1 LPQKKL
7 IMIKKYLN
15 NFKDFPKEIWILTLI
30 TFINRA
36 GTMVI
41 PFLSKYMKENLEFS
55 YSQIGWV
62 MVFFGIGSIIGT
74 WLSGKLSDKI
84 GFYKVM
90 VFSLFTS
97 GIVFILL
104 QYATTFEEL
113 CVGILV
119 LTTIADMFRPA
130 MLVCLKT
137 FTTKENRARA
147 FALTRAAV
155 NLGFLFGPV
164 LGGLI
169 IMQLGYGYIFYVDG
183 ITCIL
188 AIIVFVFFVRE
199 KTLPVKLKKL
209 HEGSK
214 KISIRKDRPFM
225 LHLVICLITGILFFQ
240 IFTTLPLYHKERFNM
255 SEFDSG
261 LLLSLNGLLIL
272 LFELPIVNY
281 VIKNKIDNHRVIF
294 IGLLLMSS
302 SFLLLLLPWEAA
314 LIPMMLLM
322 TFGVMLTF
330 PFANSFA
337 MGRSYESHEG
347 KYMAAFTMS
356 YSFAHILSAKSGME
370 IIQRS
375 GYESNWV
382 FMAVLG
388 MVGSLLVFKL
398 FAMVEKEDMNTD
410 RKVDAIFLDE

>member
-1 LPQKKL
+1 
-7 IMIKKYLN
+7 MIKKYLN
-15 NFKDFPKEIWILTLI
+15 NFKGFSKEIWILTLI

-41 PFLSKYMKENLEFS
+41 PFLSKYMKENLEFT

-62 MVFFGIGSIIGT
+62 MVFFGVGSIIGT

-90 VFSLFTS
+90 VFSLFSS
-97 GIVFILL
+97 GVVFIFL
-104 QYATTFEEL
+104 QYASTFQEL
-113 CVGILV
+113 CIGILI
-119 LTTIADMFRPA
+119 LTSVADMFRPA

-137 FTTKENRARA
+137 FTKKENRARA

-169 IMQLGYGYIFYVDG
+169 IMQLGYSYIFYVDG
-183 ITCIL
+183 ATCIL
-188 AIIVFVFFVRE
+188 AIIVFVVFVKER
-199 KTLPVKLKKL
+199 KITFKLKKHDL
-209 HEGSK
+209 DFK
-214 KISIRKDRPFM
+214 KISIRKDHPFM
-225 LHLVICLITGILFFQ
+225 LHLLICMITGVLFFQ
-240 IFTTLPLYHKERFNM
+240 IFTTLPLYHKEQFNM

-281 VIKNKIDNHRVIF
+281 VIKNNIDNHKVIS
-294 IGLLLMSS
+294 IGLLLMST
-302 SFLLLLLPWEAA
+302 SFLLLLFPWQEM
-314 LIPMMLLM
+314 LIPMMILM

-337 MGRSYESHEG
+337 MNRSYEYQEG

-356 YSFAHILSAKSGME
+356 YSLAHILGAKSGME
-370 IIQRS
+370 IIQNE
-375 GYESNWV
+375 GYKCNWM
-382 FMAVLG
+382 FMAALG
-388 MVGSLLVFKL
+388 LIGSLLVFKL
-398 FAMVEKEDMNTD
+398 FKMVEKEDLNND
-410 RKVDAIFLDE
+410 RKIDAIFLDD

>member
-1 LPQKKL
+1 
-7 IMIKKYLN
+7 MIKKYLD
-15 NFKDFPKEIWILTLI
+15 NFKDFPREVWILTLI

-41 PFLSKYMKENLEFS
+41 PFLSKYMKENLHFS

-62 MVFFGIGSIIGT
+62 MVFFGIGSIVGT

-90 VFSLFTS
+90 VFSLFAS

-104 QYATTFEEL
+104 HYATTFEEL

-137 FTTKENRARA
+137 VTTKEKRASA
-147 FALTRAAV
+147 YSLTRAAV

-169 IMQLGYGYIFYVDG
+169 IMQSGYEYIFYADG
-183 ITCIL
+183 ATCIL
-188 AIIVFVFFVRE
+188 AIIVFMIFVRE
-199 KTLPVKLKKL
+199 KQLPIKTAAERALPKNVLVM
-209 HEGSK
+209 
-214 KISIRKDRPFM
+214 KDKPFM

-240 IFTTLPLYHKERFNM
+240 IFTTLPLYHKEQFNM

-261 LLLSLNGLLIL
+261 LLLSLNGLLLL

-281 VIKNKIDNHRVIF
+281 VSRNKINNHRVIF
-294 IGLLLMSS
+294 IGLVLMAT
-302 SFLLLLLPWEAA
+302 SFLFLLYPWEGM
-314 LIPMMLLM
+314 LFPMMLFM
-322 TFGVMLTF
+322 TCGVMLTF

-337 MGRSYESHEG
+337 MERSYEQREG

-356 YSFAHILSAKSGME
+356 YSFAHILSAKTGME
-370 IIQRS
+370 IIQNS
-375 GYESNWV
+375 GYETNWI
-382 FMAVLG
+382 FMSILG
-388 MVGSLLVFKL
+388 VVGSLLVFKL
-398 FAMVEKEDMNTD
+398 FAMVEKEELSKATMIPVESDD
-410 RKVDAIFLDE
+410 RK

>member
-1 LPQKKL
+1 
-7 IMIKKYLN
+7 MIKKYLN
-15 NFKDFPKEIWILTLI
+15 NFKGFSKEIWILTLI

-41 PFLSKYMKENLEFS
+41 PFLSKYMKENLEFT

-62 MVFFGIGSIIGT
+62 MVYFGVGSIIGT

-97 GIVFILL
+97 GIVFIFL
-104 QYATTFEEL
+104 QYASTFEEL
-113 CVGILV
+113 CIGILI
-119 LTTIADMFRPA
+119 LTSVADMFRPA

-137 FTTKENRARA
+137 FTKKENRARA

-169 IMQLGYGYIFYVDG
+169 IMQLGYSYIFYVDG
-183 ITCIL
+183 ATCIL
-188 AIIVFVFFVRE
+188 AIIVFVSFVKE
-199 KTLPVKLKKL
+199 KKIAFKLKKDDL
-209 HEGSK
+209 NFK
-214 KISIRKDRPFM
+214 KISIRKDHPFM
-225 LHLVICLITGILFFQ
+225 LHLLICMITGILFFQ
-240 IFTTLPLYHKERFNM
+240 IFTTLPLYHKEQFNM

-281 VIKNKIDNHRVIF
+281 VIKNNIDNHKVIS
-294 IGLLLMSS
+294 IGLLLMST
-302 SFLLLLLPWEAA
+302 SFLLLLFPWQEM
-314 LIPMMLLM
+314 LIPMMILM

-337 MGRSYESHEG
+337 MNRSYEYQEG

-356 YSFAHILSAKSGME
+356 YSLAHILGAKSGME
-370 IIQRS
+370 IIQNE
-375 GYESNWV
+375 GYKCNWM
-382 FMAVLG
+382 FMAALG
-388 MVGSLLVFKL
+388 LIGSLLVFKL
-398 FAMVEKEDMNTD
+398 FKMVEKEGLNSD
-410 RKVDAIFLDE
+410 RKIDAIFLDN

>member
-1 LPQKKL
+1 
-7 IMIKKYLN
+7 MIKKYLD
-15 NFKDFPKEIWILTLI
+15 NFKDFPREVWILTLI

-41 PFLSKYMKENLEFS
+41 PFLSKYMKENLHFS

-62 MVFFGIGSIIGT
+62 MVFFGIGSIVGT

-90 VFSLFTS
+90 VFSLFAS

-104 QYATTFEEL
+104 HYATTFEEL

-137 FTTKENRARA
+137 VTTKEKRASA
-147 FALTRAAV
+147 YSLTRAAV

-169 IMQLGYGYIFYVDG
+169 IMQSGYEYIFYADG
-183 ITCIL
+183 ATCIL
-188 AIIVFVFFVRE
+188 AIIVFMIFVRE
-199 KTLPVKLKKL
+199 KQLPIKTAAERALPKNVLVM
-209 HEGSK
+209 
-214 KISIRKDRPFM
+214 KDKPFM

-240 IFTTLPLYHKERFNM
+240 IFTTLPLYHKEQFNM

-261 LLLSLNGLLIL
+261 LLLSLNGLLLL

-281 VIKNKIDNHRVIF
+281 VSRNKINNHRVIF
-294 IGLLLMSS
+294 IGLVLMAT
-302 SFLLLLLPWEAA
+302 SFLFLLYPWEGM
-314 LIPMMLLM
+314 LIPMMLFM
-322 TFGVMLTF
+322 TCGVMLTF

-337 MGRSYESHEG
+337 MERSYEQRDG

-356 YSFAHILSAKSGME
+356 YSFAHILSAKTGME
-370 IIQRS
+370 IIQNS
-375 GYESNWV
+375 GYETNWI
-382 FMAVLG
+382 FMSILG
-388 MVGSLLVFKL
+388 VVGSLLVFKL
-398 FAMVEKEDMNTD
+398 FAMVEKEELSKATMIPVESDD
-410 RKVDAIFLDE
+410 RK

>member
-1 LPQKKL
+1 
-7 IMIKKYLN
+7 MIKKYFD
-15 NFKDFPKEIWILTLI
+15 NFKGFPKEIWILTLI

-36 GTMVI
+36 GTMVV
-41 PFLSKYMKENLEFS
+41 PFLSKYMKENLQFT

-62 MVFFGIGSIIGT
+62 MVFFGVGSIIGT

-90 VFSLFTS
+90 VFSLFGS

-104 QYATTFEEL
+104 QYAATFQEL
-113 CVGILV
+113 CIGILV
-119 LTTIADMFRPA
+119 LTSIADMFRPA

-137 FTTKENRARA
+137 YTVKENRARA

-169 IMQLGYGYIFYVDG
+169 IMQMGYQYIFYVDG
-183 ITCIL
+183 ATCIL
-188 AIIVFVFFVRE
+188 AIIVFMFFVKE
-199 KTLPVKLKKL
+199 KVVPIKLKKY
-209 HEGSK
+209 HEGFK
-214 KISIRKDRPFM
+214 KISIRKDHPFM
-225 LHLVICLITGILFFQ
+225 LHLLICMITGILFFQ

-272 LFELPIVNY
+272 LFELPIVNF
-281 VIKNKIDNHRVIF
+281 VIKNKIDNHKVIS

-302 SFLLLLLPWEAA
+302 SFLLLLLPWEGI
-314 LIPMMLLM
+314 LIPMMLFM

-356 YSFAHILSAKSGME
+356 YSFAHILSAKTGME

-375 GYESNWV
+375 GYEANWV
-382 FMAVLG
+382 FMTTLG
-388 MVGSLLVFKL
+388 LVGSLLVFKL
-398 FAMVEKEDMNTD
+398 FRMVEKEELSND